1 MPKCEVIAIAN
12 QKGGVGKTTTTFNL
26 GVALAHAGK
35 RVLLV
40 DSDPQGDLTTYMGI
54 HDPDNI
60 PVTLST
66 LMERSIKDEDINSKE
81 AILKHD
87 EGIDL
92 IPSNLELSSMEV
104 SLVNAMSREFT
115 LRNCLSDIKDKYD
128 YVLIDCMPSL
138 GMITINALAC
148 ADKVIIPVQSEFLA
162 EKGMSHLMN
171 AVLKVRKQIN
181 PNLKVGGIP
190 LTMVDGRTNLSKDIA
205 NELRSTYGTVFKLYD
220 NQIPRGVKAAE
231 SSRMGESVLSYDSSS
246 KVAQS
251 YIDFAK
257 EVLDYERKEKIA
269 KEIKKYELLLK
280 ESLND
285 YKNGLLSEED
295 FDTFNDDYLFNLNK
309 LRIEQEEICNND
321 KLDLEWFNKFKKYK
335 KVESITRDILDS
347 LIEKILIYEDG
358 NIMIIFNFQ
367 NEYDELIRY
376 LNSHDFVV

>member
-66 LMERSIKDEDINSKE
+66 LMERSIKDDDINSKE

-162 EKGMSHLMN
+162 AKGMSHLLN
-171 AVLKVRKQIN
+171 TVLKVRKQIN
-181 PNLKVGGIP
+181 PNLKVGGIL

-257 EVLDYERKEKIA
+257 EVLDYERKEKTRN
-269 KEIKKYELLLK
+269 
-280 ESLND
+280 SD
-285 YKNGLLSEED
+285 GLQA
-295 FDTFNDDYLFNLNK
+295 
-309 LRIEQEEICNND
+309 R
-321 KLDLEWFNKFKKYK
+321 
-335 KVESITRDILDS
+335 
-347 LIEKILIYEDG
+347 
-358 NIMIIFNFQ
+358 
-367 NEYDELIRY
+367 
-376 LNSHDFVV
+376 

>member
-162 EKGMSHLMN
+162 AKGMSHLMN
-171 AVLKVRKQIN
+171 TVLKVRKQIN
-181 PNLKVGGIP
+181 PNLKVGGIL

-231 SSRMGESVLSYDSSS
+231 SSRMGESVLSYDSTS

-257 EVLDYERKEKIA
+257 EVLDYERKEKTRNS
-269 KEIKKYELLLK
+269 Y
-280 ESLND
+280 
-285 YKNGLLSEED
+285 GLQV
-295 FDTFNDDYLFNLNK
+295 
-309 LRIEQEEICNND
+309 R
-321 KLDLEWFNKFKKYK
+321 
-335 KVESITRDILDS
+335 
-347 LIEKILIYEDG
+347 
-358 NIMIIFNFQ
+358 
-367 NEYDELIRY
+367 
-376 LNSHDFVV
+376 

>member
-60 PVTLST
+60 PITLST

-162 EKGMSHLMN
+162 AKGMSHLMN
-171 AVLKVRKQIN
+171 TVLKVRKQIN
-181 PNLKVGGIP
+181 PNLKVGGIL

-257 EVLDYERKEKIA
+257 EVLDYERKEKA
-269 KEIKKYELLLK
+269 RN
-280 ESLND
+280 SD
-285 YKNGLLSEED
+285 GLQA
-295 FDTFNDDYLFNLNK
+295 
-309 LRIEQEEICNND
+309 R
-321 KLDLEWFNKFKKYK
+321 
-335 KVESITRDILDS
+335 
-347 LIEKILIYEDG
+347 
-358 NIMIIFNFQ
+358 
-367 NEYDELIRY
+367 
-376 LNSHDFVV
+376 

>member
-26 GVALAHAGK
+26 GVALAKQGK
-35 RVLLV
+35 KVLLV

-162 EKGMSHLMN
+162 AKGMSHLMN
-171 AVLKVRKQIN
+171 TVLKVRKQIN
-181 PNLKVGGIP
+181 PNLKVGGIL

-257 EVLDYERKEKIA
+257 EVLDYERKEKTRN
-269 KEIKKYELLLK
+269 
-280 ESLND
+280 SD
-285 YKNGLLSEED
+285 GLQA
-295 FDTFNDDYLFNLNK
+295 
-309 LRIEQEEICNND
+309 R
-321 KLDLEWFNKFKKYK
+321 
-335 KVESITRDILDS
+335 
-347 LIEKILIYEDG
+347 
-358 NIMIIFNFQ
+358 
-367 NEYDELIRY
+367 
-376 LNSHDFVV
+376 

>member
-35 RVLLV
+35 RVLLI

-66 LMERSIKDEDINSKE
+66 LMERSIKDEDINPKE
-81 AILKHD
+81 ALLKHE

-115 LRNCLSDIKDKYD
+115 LRNCIADIKDKYD

-148 ADKVIIPVQSEFLA
+148 SDKVIIPVQSEFLA
-162 EKGMSHLMN
+162 AKGMSHLMN
-171 AVLKVRKQIN
+171 TVLKVRKQIN
-181 PNLKVGGIP
+181 PELKVGGIL

-205 NELRSTYGTVFKLYD
+205 NELKNTYGTVFKLYD
-220 NQIPRGVKAAE
+220 TQIPRGVKAAE

-251 YIDFAK
+251 YLNFAK
-257 EVLDYERKEKIA
+257 EVLNYERKEKTRN
-269 KEIKKYELLLK
+269 
-280 ESLND
+280 SD
-285 YKNGLLSEED
+285 GLQA
-295 FDTFNDDYLFNLNK
+295 
-309 LRIEQEEICNND
+309 R
-321 KLDLEWFNKFKKYK
+321 
-335 KVESITRDILDS
+335 
-347 LIEKILIYEDG
+347 
-358 NIMIIFNFQ
+358 
-367 NEYDELIRY
+367 
-376 LNSHDFVV
+376 

>member
-26 GVALAHAGK
+26 EVALAHAGK
-35 RVLLV
+35 RILLV
-40 DSDPQGDLTTYMGI
+40 DSDPQGDLTTYIGI

-171 AVLKVRKQIN
+171 TVLKVRKQIK
-181 PNLKVGGIP
+181 PNLKVGGIL

-280 ESLND
+280 
-285 YKNGLLSEED
+285 
-295 FDTFNDDYLFNLNK
+295 
-309 LRIEQEEICNND
+309 
-321 KLDLEWFNKFKKYK
+321 
-335 KVESITRDILDS
+335 
-347 LIEKILIYEDG
+347 
-358 NIMIIFNFQ
+358 
-367 NEYDELIRY
+367 
-376 LNSHDFVV
+376 

>member
-26 GVALAHAGK
+26 EVALAHAGK
-35 RVLLV
+35 RILLV

-171 AVLKVRKQIN
+171 TVLKVRKQIN
-181 PNLKVGGIP
+181 PNLKVGGIL

-280 ESLND
+280 
-285 YKNGLLSEED
+285 
-295 FDTFNDDYLFNLNK
+295 
-309 LRIEQEEICNND
+309 
-321 KLDLEWFNKFKKYK
+321 
-335 KVESITRDILDS
+335 
-347 LIEKILIYEDG
+347 
-358 NIMIIFNFQ
+358 
-367 NEYDELIRY
+367 
-376 LNSHDFVV
+376 

>member
-35 RVLLV
+35 RVLLI

-66 LMERSIKDEDINSKE
+66 LMERSIRDEDINSSE
-81 AILKHD
+81 SILKHD
-87 EGIDL
+87 EGVDL

-104 SLVNAMSREFT
+104 SLVNAMSREYT
-115 LRNCLSDIKDKYD
+115 LKNCISDLKNKYD

-162 EKGMSHLMN
+162 AKGMSHLMN
-171 AVLKVRKQIN
+171 TVIKVRKQIN
-181 PNLKVGGIP
+181 PELKVGGIL

-205 NELRSTYGTVFKLYD
+205 QELKSTYGTVFKLYD
-220 NQIPRGVKAAE
+220 TQIPRGVRAAE
-231 SSRMGESVLSYDSSS
+231 SSRMGESVLSYDKTS
-246 KVAQS
+246 KVAQK

-257 EVLDYERKEKIA
+257 EVLEYERKEKTRN
-269 KEIKKYELLLK
+269 
-280 ESLND
+280 SD
-285 YKNGLLSEED
+285 GLQA
-295 FDTFNDDYLFNLNK
+295 
-309 LRIEQEEICNND
+309 R
-321 KLDLEWFNKFKKYK
+321 
-335 KVESITRDILDS
+335 
-347 LIEKILIYEDG
+347 
-358 NIMIIFNFQ
+358 
-367 NEYDELIRY
+367 
-376 LNSHDFVV
+376 

>member
-60 PVTLST
+60 PITLST

-162 EKGMSHLMN
+162 AKGMSHLMN
-171 AVLKVRKQIN
+171 TVLKVRKQIN
-181 PNLKVGGIP
+181 PNLKVGGIL

-205 NELRSTYGTVFKLYD
+205 SELRSTYGTVFKLYD

-257 EVLDYERKEKIA
+257 EVLDYERKEKTRN
-269 KEIKKYELLLK
+269 
-280 ESLND
+280 SD
-285 YKNGLLSEED
+285 GLQA
-295 FDTFNDDYLFNLNK
+295 
-309 LRIEQEEICNND
+309 R
-321 KLDLEWFNKFKKYK
+321 
-335 KVESITRDILDS
+335 
-347 LIEKILIYEDG
+347 
-358 NIMIIFNFQ
+358 
-367 NEYDELIRY
+367 
-376 LNSHDFVV
+376 

>member
-35 RVLLV
+35 RVLLI

-66 LMERSIKDEDINSKE
+66 LMERSIRDEDINSSE
-81 AILKHD
+81 SILKHD
-87 EGIDL
+87 EGVDL

-104 SLVNAMSREFT
+104 SLVNAMSREYT
-115 LRNCLSDIKDKYD
+115 LKNCISDLKNKYD

-162 EKGMSHLMN
+162 SKGMSHLMN
-171 AVLKVRKQIN
+171 TVIKVRKQIN
-181 PNLKVGGIP
+181 PELKVGGIL

-205 NELRSTYGTVFKLYD
+205 QELKSTYGTVFKLYD
-220 NQIPRGVKAAE
+220 TQIPRGVRAAE
-231 SSRMGESVLSYDSSS
+231 SSRMGESVLSYDKTS
-246 KVAQS
+246 KVAQK

-257 EVLDYERKEKIA
+257 EVLEYERKEKTRN
-269 KEIKKYELLLK
+269 
-280 ESLND
+280 SD
-285 YKNGLLSEED
+285 GLQA
-295 FDTFNDDYLFNLNK
+295 
-309 LRIEQEEICNND
+309 R
-321 KLDLEWFNKFKKYK
+321 
-335 KVESITRDILDS
+335 
-347 LIEKILIYEDG
+347 
-358 NIMIIFNFQ
+358 
-367 NEYDELIRY
+367 
-376 LNSHDFVV
+376 

>member
-26 GVALAHAGK
+26 EVALAHAGK
-35 RVLLV
+35 RILLV

-162 EKGMSHLMN
+162 AKGMSHLMN
-171 AVLKVRKQIN
+171 TVLKVRKQIN
-181 PNLKVGGIP
+181 PNLKVGGIL

-205 NELRSTYGTVFKLYD
+205 NELRSTYGTVLKLYD

-257 EVLDYERKEKIA
+257 EVLDYERKEKTR
-269 KEIKKYELLLK
+269 Y
-280 ESLND
+280 SD
-285 YKNGLLSEED
+285 GLQA
-295 FDTFNDDYLFNLNK
+295 
-309 LRIEQEEICNND
+309 R
-321 KLDLEWFNKFKKYK
+321 
-335 KVESITRDILDS
+335 
-347 LIEKILIYEDG
+347 
-358 NIMIIFNFQ
+358 
-367 NEYDELIRY
+367 
-376 LNSHDFVV
+376 

>member
-162 EKGMSHLMN
+162 AKGMSHLMN
-171 AVLKVRKQIN
+171 TVLKVRKQIN
-181 PNLKVGGIP
+181 PNLKVGGIL
-190 LTMVDGRTNLSKDIA
+190 LTMVDGRTNLSKNIA

-257 EVLDYERKEKIA
+257 EVLDYERKEKTRN
-269 KEIKKYELLLK
+269 
-280 ESLND
+280 SD
-285 YKNGLLSEED
+285 GLQA
-295 FDTFNDDYLFNLNK
+295 
-309 LRIEQEEICNND
+309 R
-321 KLDLEWFNKFKKYK
+321 
-335 KVESITRDILDS
+335 
-347 LIEKILIYEDG
+347 
-358 NIMIIFNFQ
+358 
-367 NEYDELIRY
+367 
-376 LNSHDFVV
+376 